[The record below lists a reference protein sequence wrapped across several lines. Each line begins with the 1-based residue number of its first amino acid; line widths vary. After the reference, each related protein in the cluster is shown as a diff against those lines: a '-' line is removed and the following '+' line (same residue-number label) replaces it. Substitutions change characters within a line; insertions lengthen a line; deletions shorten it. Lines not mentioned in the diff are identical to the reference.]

1 MSRMPCRRA
10 MVLGALWA
18 GAMLMAVSS
27 SARAQNAPESVVA
40 EIYKVQDAGQES
52 PIYEPELMDRFL
64 TPDLIALINADL
76 DRAPGRIDFDPLYDA
91 DDIEVTEFAVTT
103 QSASGS
109 KAVVLVTF
117 KNFGKP
123 SSITFDLVREGGQ
136 WKVNNIRSA
145 RWDLLRL
152 LQ

>member
-1 MSRMPCRRA
+1 

-18 GAMLMAVSS
+18 GAILMAVSPP
-27 SARAQNAPESVVA
+27 ARAQNAPESVVA
-40 EIYKVQDAGQES
+40 EIYKVQNAGEES

-76 DRAPGRIDFDPLYDA
+76 DRAQGRIDFDPLFDA
-91 DDIEVTEFAVTT
+91 DETEVTDFAVAT

-109 KAVVLVTF
+109 KAVVVVTF
-117 KNFGKP
+117 KNSGKP
-123 SSITFDLVREGGQ
+123 SSVTFDLVREGVQ
-136 WKVNNIRSA
+136 WKVSNIRSA

-152 LQ
+152 LE

>member
-1 MSRMPCRRA
+1 

-18 GAMLMAVSS
+18 GAMLMAVSP
-27 SARAQNAPESVVA
+27 SAWAQNTPEAVVA
-40 EIYKVQDAGQES
+40 EIYKVRNAGEES

-76 DRAPGRIDFDPLYDA
+76 DRAQGRIDFDPLYDA
-91 DDIEVTEFAVTT
+91 DDTEVTDFAMAT
-103 QSASGS
+103 QSARGS
-109 KAVVLVTF
+109 KAVVLVKF

-123 SSITFDLVREGGQ
+123 SSITFDLVRDGVQ
-136 WKVNNIRSA
+136 WKVANIRSA

-152 LQ
+152 LE